1 MKVKNLMIGDIAK
14 IKYERISMEEYYPSI
29 FDDGGNFP
37 NLEGESLFYKIGNY
51 AFDLIHFKGY
61 KLVPYQEKYSDT
73 LRNKKVVMLALPFS
87 DICSSEKISRKN
99 AVLTYR
105 NTSNGNK

>member
-1 MKVKNLMIGDIAK
+1 MIGEITK
-14 IKYERISMEEYYPSI
+14 IKHERISMEQYYPSI
-29 FDDGGNFP
+29 FDDDGNFP
-37 NLEGESLFYKIGNY
+37 TLEGERLFYKIGNY

-61 KLVPYQEKYSDT
+61 KLVPFQEKYSDT
-73 LRNKKVVMLALPFS
+73 LRNKKVVMLAFSFS
-87 DICSSEKISRKN
+87 DICSSKKISRKN